1 MSASIELGIQTESI
15 TGYYVYIQ
23 YKDGV
28 VYESRCGV
36 GRGCFPVH
44 EEPYDATPDEW
55 EAIVEKNREYIERM
69 TYKHPGS
76 RFSFSTEERL

>member
-1 MSASIELGIQTESI
+1 MITRIELGIQTEDI

-55 EAIVEKNREYIERM
+55 EVIVEENRRQIERL
-69 TYKHPGS
+69 TLKYPKS
-76 RFSFSTEERL
+76 RFSFYAGEL

>member
-1 MSASIELGIQTESI
+1 MITRIELGIQTEDI

-23 YKDGV
+23 YRDGV

-36 GRGCFPVH
+36 GRDCFPVH

-55 EAIVEKNREYIERM
+55 ETIVEENRRQIERL

-76 RFSFSTEERL
+76 RFSFSVGERL

>member
-1 MSASIELGIQTESI
+1 MITRIELGIQTEDI

-23 YKDGV
+23 YEDGV

-36 GRGCFPVH
+36 GLGCFPVH

-55 EAIVEKNREYIERM
+55 EAIVEKNRGYIERM
-69 TYKHPGS
+69 KLKYPKS
-76 RFSFSTEERL
+76 RFSFSVRERS